1 MSTSRGVERGS
12 VAMYRLSEDQPV
24 SDRFFNQVRLTS
36 AITRLCISVV
46 GHSHLA
52 GVNQVVGTS
61 IRVGIRIFNIVGGL
75 GFEGGL
81 IHECGKWLLVKPVR
95 HLLRRLKMPGEA

>member
-36 AITRLCISVV
+36 AISRL
-46 GHSHLA
+46 
-52 GVNQVVGTS
+52 
-61 IRVGIRIFNIVGGL
+61 
-75 GFEGGL
+75 
-81 IHECGKWLLVKPVR
+81 
-95 HLLRRLKMPGEA
+95 